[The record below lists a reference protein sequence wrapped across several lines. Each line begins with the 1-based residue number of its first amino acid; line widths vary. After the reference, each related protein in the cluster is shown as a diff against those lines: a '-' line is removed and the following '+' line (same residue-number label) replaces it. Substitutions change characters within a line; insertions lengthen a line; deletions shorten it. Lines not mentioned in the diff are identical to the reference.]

1 MLAMSIGCS
10 GAGAV
15 IAPGVTVTGGQ
26 TTIVGGALGDCSG
39 IASGGSA
46 TGGSSNSSQSQ
57 YSLAKLMQPILS
69 EEEIAEIGRE
79 RANR

>member
-1 MLAMSIGCS
+1 MSIGCT
-10 GAGAV
+10 GAGTI

-26 TTIVGGALGDCSG
+26 TVVVGGALGDCSG
-39 IASGGSA
+39 IISGASA

-69 EEEIAEIGRE
+69 EEELAEIGRE